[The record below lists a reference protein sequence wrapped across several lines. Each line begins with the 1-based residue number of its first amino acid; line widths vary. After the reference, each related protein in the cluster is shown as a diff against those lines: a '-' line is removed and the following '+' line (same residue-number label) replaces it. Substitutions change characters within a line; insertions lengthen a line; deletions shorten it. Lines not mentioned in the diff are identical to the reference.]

1 VISLTMREA
10 QRYKVISEV
19 NEGHVK
25 AREASE
31 LLGLSERQIYRIKA
45 RVQREGAEGVIHRSR
60 GKKSPR
66 WITGKVKDKIDQLY
80 KTKYRGFNLTH
91 MTEYLNRE
99 ERIRVSRESVR
110 QILLEKGSYMKK
122 KRYPKHRQWR
132 EPSYR
137 EGQMVQYDTSDHD
150 WLEGRGPKL
159 YLIGGVDDATSK
171 VAGAKFVLADGVREN
186 MEVFKGIVQK
196 RGIPLSVYVDCDSNF
211 KTTRYQEIEY
221 QLKGE
226 YPYTQFARALRE
238 LGIKMIYAYSP
249 QAKGRVER
257 KFGVLQDRLCSEL
270 RLHNISSLEEA
281 NRYLIQEFIPK
292 HNRRFSRWAK
302 EPGSA
307 YRSLPQGL
315 KLKEIFCLKEER
327 TGAADNTISYKG
339 KFFQILPDEYR
350 VNFFKAKVEVREYL
364 DGSINIFCQSR
375 KLKHKPISKER
386 IKSYDSVF
394 GQRKNELITTNY
406 LKTQIRADIL
416 NLQKT

>member
-1 VISLTMREA
+1 MLNLTMEEA

-19 NEGHVK
+19 TEGYLKVK
-25 AREASE
+25 GAAEF
-31 LLGLSERQIYRIKA
+31 LGLSERQIYRIKA
-45 RVQREGAEGVIHRSR
+45 RVQRKGAEGVIHRSK

-66 WITGKVKDKIDQLY
+66 WITWKVKDKIGQLY

-91 MTEYLNRE
+91 MTEYLNSE

-110 QILLEKGSYMKK
+110 QILLEKGSYIKK
-122 KRYPKHRQWR
+122 KSYPRHRQWR
-132 EPSYR
+132 EPSFR

-150 WLEGRGPKL
+150 WLEGRGPRL

-171 VAGAKFVLADGVREN
+171 VAGAKFMLTDGVMEN

-196 RGIPLSVYVDCDSNF
+196 RGIPLSVYVDRDSNF

-221 QLKGE
+221 RLKGE
-226 YPYTQFARALRE
+226 YPYTQFSRALRE

-281 NRYLIQEFIPK
+281 NRYLTQEFIPR
-292 HNRRFSRWAK
+292 HNRRFSRLAK
-302 EPGSA
+302 EPDPA
-307 YRSLPQGL
+307 YRPVPKGL
-315 KLKEIFCLKEER
+315 KLKDIFCLKEER
-327 TGAADNTISYKG
+327 TVAADNTISYKG

-350 VNFFKAKVEVREYL
+350 LSFFKAKVEVHEHL
-364 DGSINIFCQSR
+364 DGSVHILYQGK
-375 KLKHKPISKER
+375 KLKHKPISKEKT
-386 IKSYDSVF
+386 KSYVPVF
-394 GQRKNELITTNY
+394 GQKENDLVTITY
-406 LKTQIRADIL
+406 
-416 NLQKT
+416 

>member
-1 VISLTMREA
+1 MREA

-19 NEGHVK
+19 AAGYVRVK
-25 AREASE
+25 GAAEV
-31 LLGLSERQIYRIKA
+31 LGLGQRQIYRIKA
-45 RVQREGAEGVIHRSR
+45 RVQREGAEGVIHRSK
-60 GKKSPR
+60 GKRSPR
-66 WITGKVKDKIDQLY
+66 WITREVKDRIDQLY

-91 MTEYLNRE
+91 LTEYLNSE
-99 ERIRVSRESVR
+99 EGIRVSRESVR
-110 QILLEKGSYMKK
+110 QILLGRGSYLK
-122 KRYPKHRQWR
+122 KRRLPKHRQWR
-132 EPSYR
+132 EPSFR

-186 MEVFKGIVQK
+186 MEVFKEIVQK

-211 KTTRYQEIEY
+211 KTTRYQEIVY
-221 QLKGE
+221 QSTGSKFGLKGE

-238 LGIKMIYAYSP
+238 LGIKMIYAHSP

-270 RLHNISSLEEA
+270 RLHNISTLEEA
-281 NRYLIQEFIPK
+281 NRYLKQEYIPK
-292 HNRRFSRWAK
+292 HNLRFSRGAR

-307 YRSLPQGL
+307 YRPLPQGL

-327 TGAADNTISYKG
+327 TVAADNTISYKG

-350 VNFFKAKVEVREYL
+350 ASFFKAKVEVHEYL
-364 DGSINIFCQSR
+364 DGSINIFSQNK

-386 IKSYDSVF
+386 IKSFSSLPE
-394 GQRKNELITTNY
+394 KNKHELATINY
-406 LKTQIRADIL
+406 
-416 NLQKT
+416 